1 MQSERWEISWWFTLQ
16 HRKEDKSPKY
26 QTVKVITQF
35 DREFLYKSCRAFGT
49 TIQGGTC
56 CRRQEWCVINNTLT
70 CHILLLRDSGKIIL
84 KRARCGCSWMAASQ
98 EARPQNPSN
107 SSSFLVSHLHGLP
120 VISVQ
125 RENGRLPLFFA
136 EFSSLTACTRSE
148 DTWHA
153 AVSATG
159 QTSQLYFTVSRSWKS
174 VFKMPQGYF
183 SHSGLAP
190 ALHTLA
196 KLFLL
201 EGDNKKKRALQGVGG
216 AGADHH
222 IETSP
227 CCCLLDSNLM
237 FIMLLEVREPE
248 VCSVSMY

>member
-1 MQSERWEISWWFTLQ
+1 
-16 HRKEDKSPKY
+16 
-26 QTVKVITQF
+26 
-35 DREFLYKSCRAFGT
+35 
-49 TIQGGTC
+49 
-56 CRRQEWCVINNTLT
+56 
-70 CHILLLRDSGKIIL
+70 
-84 KRARCGCSWMAASQ
+84 MAASQ

-107 SSSFLVSHLHGLP
+107 SSSILVSHLPGLP

-159 QTSQLYFTVSRSWKS
+159 QTSQLYFSVSRSWKS

-201 EGDNKKKRALQGVGG
+201 WKGTTRNKGLFEGLGKLGLIVTLKQALAAACLVQ
-216 AGADHH
+216 
-222 IETSP
+222 ILCLS
-227 CCCLLDSNLM
+227 CC
-237 FIMLLEVREPE
+237 
-248 VCSVSMY
+248 